1 MVSSFIY
8 TLVHPTAPLLHPPTK
23 ETFHLI
29 NHLLKGTSSILVVR
43 LLSPHI
49 PIMAHSIPSH
59 SRGVRSRG
67 SLIPIAHRRISIRGR
82 ITILVDWRL
91 TTNSGRISSVARAHV
106 SRGSVCWER
115 IGILVSISPVL
126 WLALPELALGSAGG
140 VPVVWGW
147 TKGALL
153 ATVLDQE
160 EFEEDG
166 DEEEDAS
173 DNCDGESSLLESASS
188 SQAWQDGNTA
198 ITSNDI
204 VVQVGVSVSVGGS
217 DESRA

>member
-1 MVSSFIY
+1 
-8 TLVHPTAPLLHPPTK
+8 
-23 ETFHLI
+23 
-29 NHLLKGTSSILVVR
+29 
-43 LLSPHI
+43 
-49 PIMAHSIPSH
+49 MAHSIPSH

-91 TTNSGRISSVARAHV
+91 TTNSSRISSVARAHV

-115 IGILVSISPVL
+115 VGILVGISPVL

-147 TKGALL
+147 AEGALL
-153 ATVLDQE
+153 ATVLDEE

-166 DEEEDAS
+166 DEEEDAVDNISIAYQLKVCRRGYSPS
-173 DNCDGESSLLESASS
+173 DNCDGESSLLEPASS

>member
-1 MVSSFIY
+1 
-8 TLVHPTAPLLHPPTK
+8 
-23 ETFHLI
+23 
-29 NHLLKGTSSILVVR
+29 
-43 LLSPHI
+43 
-49 PIMAHSIPSH
+49 MAHSIPSH

-91 TTNSGRISSVARAHV
+91 TTNSSRISSVARAHV

-115 IGILVSISPVL
+115 IGILVGISPVL

-153 ATVLDQE
+153 ATVLDEE

-166 DEEEDAS
+166 DEEEDAVDHISIVHQLKVCRRGYSPS